1 MTSPIVAVVGLG
13 YVGLPLAVEF
23 GKIFET
29 IGFDLSESK
38 IAHYKNYCDP
48 TGEVSSED
56 LKAATKLTVSTDP
69 TTISRADFIIIAV
82 PTPVD
87 EAHIPDFSPLVGS
100 STTVGKHM
108 KSGATVVYESTVY
121 PGATEEVCIPLLE
134 KHSGMRWACSPR
146 TQAEEG
152 LGEKGTFH
160 VGYSP
165 ERVNPGDKERTI
177 TKIVKVV
184 SGDDGPTTEAVAE
197 LYASVIVAGVHRAS
211 SIKVA
216 EAAKV
221 IENTQRDL
229 NIALMNELALIFDR
243 LGIDTLEVL
252 QAAGTKWNFLP
263 FRPGLVGGH
272 CIGVDPYYLTHKA
285 EMLGYHPQV
294 ILAGRQINDGMAAYV
309 AQQTVKGMI
318 NNGCAVKGA
327 KVIVLGLTFKENCP
341 DLRNSKVADLVKELQ
356 SFGCD
361 VAVHDPIA
369 ESPEAEHEYGIS
381 LTPWEQLPND
391 AEALVAAVSHQ
402 EYMAMPLADITAK
415 LKKGGVFT
423 DVKSAYDQAAVKA
436 AGFKLWR
443 L

>member
-1 MTSPIVAVVGLG
+1 MSLGNTVSPVVGIVGLG

-23 GKIFET
+23 GKKFET

-38 IAHYKNYCDP
+38 IANYKNYCDP
-48 TGEVSSED
+48 TGEVSTEA
-56 LKAATKLTVSTDP
+56 LKAATRLTVSTDP
-69 TTISRADFIIIAV
+69 STIAKADVIIVAV

-100 STTVGKHM
+100 STTVGKFM
-108 KSGATVVYESTVY
+108 KKGAIVVYESTVY

-134 KHSGMRWACSPR
+134 QYSGMKWM
-146 TQAEEG
+146 QD
-152 LGEKGTFH
+152 FH

-184 SGDDGPTTEAVAE
+184 SGDDEVTLKTVGD
-197 LYASVIVAGVHRAS
+197 LYESVITAGVHRAS

-229 NIALMNELALIFDR
+229 NIALMNELAIIFDKI
-243 LGIDTLEVL
+243 GIDTLEVL
-252 QAAGTKWNFLP
+252 RAAGTKWNFLP

-285 EMLGYHPQV
+285 EMLGYQPQV
-294 ILAGRQINDGMAAYV
+294 ILAGRRINDGMAAYV
-309 AQQTVKGMI
+309 AQQTIKNMI
-318 NNGCAVKGA
+318 RNGSSVKGA

-341 DLRNSKVADLVKELQ
+341 DLRNSKVADLVRELQ
-356 SFGCD
+356 EYGCA
-361 VAVHDPIA
+361 VSVHDPIA
-369 ESPEAEHEYGIS
+369 EPAEAVHEYGIT
-381 LTPWEQLPND
+381 LTSWDQLPND
-391 AEALVAAVSHQ
+391 VDAIVAAVSHSD
-402 EYMAMPLADITAK
+402 YLARPLTDLTSK
-415 LKKGGVFT
+415 LRAGAVFV
-423 DVKSAYDQAAVKA
+423 DVKTAYDPAAIRA
-436 AGFKLWR
+436 AGFALWR

>member
-1 MTSPIVAVVGLG
+1 MTIVAVVGLG
-13 YVGLPLAVEF
+13 YVGLPLAAEF
-23 GKIFET
+23 GKKFET
-29 IGFDLSESK
+29 IGYDLSEAK
-38 IAHYKNYCDP
+38 IANYKNYCDP
-48 TGEVSSED
+48 TGEVSTEA

-69 TTISRADFIIIAV
+69 STIGKADVIIVAV

-100 STTVGKHM
+100 STTVGKYM
-108 KSGATVVYESTVY
+108 KKGAIVVYESTVY

-134 KHSGMRWACSPR
+134 KHSGMKWMRD
-146 TQAEEG
+146 
-152 LGEKGTFH
+152 FH

-184 SGDDGPTTEAVAE
+184 SGDDEATLKTVGD
-197 LYASVIVAGVHRAS
+197 LYATVIEAGVHRAS

-229 NIALMNELALIFDR
+229 NIALMNELALIFDKI
-243 LGIDTLEVL
+243 GIDTLEVL

-294 ILAGRQINDGMAAYV
+294 ILAGRRINDGMAAYV

-318 NNGCAVKGA
+318 KNGSAVRGA
-327 KVIVLGLTFKENCP
+327 KVIVLGLTFKEDCP
-341 DLRNSKVADLVKELQ
+341 DLRNSKVADLVRELQ
-356 SFGCD
+356 SFGCE
-361 VAVHDPIA
+361 VSVHDPIA
-369 ESPEAEHEYGIS
+369 EPPEAEHEYGIS
-381 LTPWEQLPND
+381 LTPWDKLPGEVD
-391 AEALVAAVSHQ
+391 AIVAAVSHKQ
-402 EYMAMPLADITAK
+402 YKAMPLSDILGK
-415 LKKGGVFT
+415 LRKGGVFT

-436 AGFKLWR
+436 AGYSLWR

>member
-1 MTSPIVAVVGLG
+1 MTVVAVVGLG

-23 GKIFET
+23 GKKFET
-29 IGFDLSESK
+29 IGFDLSDSK
-38 IAHYKNYCDP
+38 IASYKNYCDP
-48 TGEVSSED
+48 TGEVSTED
-56 LKAATKLTVSTDP
+56 LKVATRLSVSTDAS
-69 TTISRADFIIIAV
+69 TISKADFIIIAV

-87 EAHIPDFSPLVGS
+87 EAHIPDFSPLIGS

-108 KSGATVVYESTVY
+108 KKGATVVYESTVY

-134 KHSGMRWACSPR
+134 KHSGMKWK
-146 TQAEEG
+146 QD
-152 LGEKGTFH
+152 FH

-184 SGDDGPTTEAVAE
+184 SGDDGPTSEAVAE

-294 ILAGRQINDGMAAYV
+294 ILAGRRINDGMAAYV

-318 NNGCAVKGA
+318 NNGSTVKGA
-327 KVIVLGLTFKENCP
+327 KVIVLGLTFKEDCS
-341 DLRNSKVADLVKELQ
+341 DLRNSKVADLVNELKE
-356 SFGCD
+356 FGCD
-361 VAVHDPIA
+361 VSVHDPIA
-369 ESPEAEHEYGIS
+369 ASAEAEHEYGIS
-381 LTPWEQLPND
+381 LTPWDQLPSNAD
-391 AEALVAAVSHQ
+391 AIVAAVSHK
-402 EYMAMPLADITAK
+402 EYRTMSLAELTSG
-415 LKKGGVFT
+415 LRQGGVFT
-423 DVKSAYDQAAVKA
+423 DVKSAYDQAAIKA
-436 AGFKLWR
+436 AGFSLWR